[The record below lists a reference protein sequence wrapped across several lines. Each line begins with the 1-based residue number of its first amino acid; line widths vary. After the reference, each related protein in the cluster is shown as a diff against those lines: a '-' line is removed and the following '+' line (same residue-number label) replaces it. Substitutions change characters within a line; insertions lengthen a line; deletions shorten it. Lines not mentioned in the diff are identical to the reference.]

1 MRLLKA
7 IAAAIGLV
15 LLLWGTGCRHT
26 YDHAEN
32 AYLAQSGAINW
43 DESAAK
49 HEEKQQ
55 HDETKETKSQVVYRK
70 KTTPSP
76 QGPIVEESYAVTL
89 SELQATSGVVTA
101 SSSESRTAG
110 SARFD
115 NVQAISSSTKADTR
129 AGVNPWWWLLLLVP
143 VAAGGWALR
152 KWIRGRI
159 PFL

>member
-1 MRLLKA
+1 MTPALRWALLA
-7 IAAAIGLV
+7 YLLTGLV
-15 LLLWGTGCRHT
+15 CGCS
-26 YDHAEN
+26 HAYEHQDN
-32 AYLAQSGAINW
+32 AYLKQSETINW

-49 HEEKQQ
+49 HEENQQ

-110 SARFD
+110 RADFSK
-115 NVQAISSSTKADTR
+115 VQASSSTTKADTR
-129 AGVNPWWWLLLLVP
+129 AGWWSPWWLLLLVP
-143 VAAGGWALR
+143 LAAVGWALKR
-152 KWIRGRI
+152 WRPWRMLLG
-159 PFL
+159 